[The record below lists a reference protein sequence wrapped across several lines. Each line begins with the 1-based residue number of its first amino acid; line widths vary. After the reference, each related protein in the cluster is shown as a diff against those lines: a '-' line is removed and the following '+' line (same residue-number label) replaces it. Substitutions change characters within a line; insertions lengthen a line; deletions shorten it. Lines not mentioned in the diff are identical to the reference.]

1 MNMNMNMNM
10 NVRRT
15 RLLLLPVTA
24 AALLQGSLATPANAA
39 DTDKKLPPPVVL
51 PAVARE
57 IPVAEAAPLVETN
70 SVSILDIR
78 TAPEV
83 KEQGR
88 IAGSK
93 HLDFLREDFAT
104 AMKDQVK
111 LDPARPVLVY
121 CALGGRARHAA
132 QRLATLGF
140 KEVLILKDGYNA
152 WKKAGLPVEL
162 VK

>member
-1 MNMNMNMNM
+1 MNMNLM
-10 NVRRT
+10 RT
-15 RLLLLPVTA
+15 RLLLQPLAV
-24 AALLQGSLATPANAA
+24 AALMQGFLAPPSGAA
-39 DTDKKLPPPVVL
+39 DTNKKLPPPVIL

-57 IPVAEAAPLVETN
+57 IPVTEAAPLVETN

-78 TAPEV
+78 TAPEA

-104 AMKDQVK
+104 AMTDQVN

-132 QRLATLGF
+132 QRLADLGF
-140 KEVLILKDGYNA
+140 KKVLILKDGYNA
-152 WKKAGLPVEL
+152 WKKAGLPVEV

>member
-1 MNMNMNMNM
+1 
-10 NVRRT
+10 V
-15 RLLLLPVTA
+15 V
-24 AALLQGSLATPANAA
+24 ATLVCSFLVPRADAA
-39 DTDKKLPPPVVL
+39 DTDAARKLPPPVVL
-51 PAVARE
+51 PAVAKE
-57 IPVAEAAPLVETN
+57 ISITEAAPLVEGQ

-104 AMKDQVK
+104 VLKEQVK
-111 LDPARPVLVY
+111 LDPAKPVLVY

-132 QRLATLGF
+132 QRLADLGF
-140 KEVLILKDGYNA
+140 KEVLVLKDGYNA
-152 WKKAGLPVEL
+152 WKKAGLPVEV

>member
-1 MNMNMNMNM
+1 MTTK
-10 NVRRT
+10 RT
-15 RLLLLPVTA
+15 LLLPLMTCTLVC
-24 AALLQGSLATPANAA
+24 GSFAPPAGAA
-39 DTDKKLPPPVVL
+39 DADKKLPPPVVL
-51 PAVARE
+51 PAVAKE
-57 IPVAEAAPLVETN
+57 ISVTEAAPLVEAK

-132 QRLATLGF
+132 QRLADLGF
-140 KEVLILKDGYNA
+140 KEVLVLKDGYNA
-152 WKKAGLPVEL
+152 WKKAGLPVEV